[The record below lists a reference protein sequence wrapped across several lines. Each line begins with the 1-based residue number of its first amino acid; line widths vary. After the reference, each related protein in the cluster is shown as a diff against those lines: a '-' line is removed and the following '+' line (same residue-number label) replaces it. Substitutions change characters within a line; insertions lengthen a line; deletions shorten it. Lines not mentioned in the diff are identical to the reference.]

1 MEVTRTF
8 SKLAAAMARNPRY
21 IDNEGGTRSGKTY
34 SVLQMLVLVVPRD
47 KAGEV
52 TSVVSETMPHL
63 KRGCIRE
70 FRKIME
76 DEGVWEDSRWSVTD
90 KTYTF
95 ASGSVLEFF
104 SADNPGKVHGP
115 ARKRLFMN
123 EGQNV
128 SYDIARQ
135 LFVRTTHM
143 IIVDYNPTHVFWMHE
158 HIKPRENCISI
169 HSTYKD
175 NTFLTPEQV
184 TEIES
189 NKEDNNW
196 WRVYGEGK
204 TGMLEGL
211 IYDFEQIDEMP
222 PKDADKPERDKTDE
236 EKYADGLVE
245 VYGLDFGFTNDPT
258 AIVRVLADTKRKIL
272 YVDER
277 CYRTGMLNGDIAA
290 LLADD
295 MANRHTEVYA
305 DCAEP
310 KSIAEIRQE
319 GISILSCDKDA
330 PVKSEKMKHQI
341 LWMQGWRIKVTKRS
355 LNLITELRNYTWAK
369 DSSGRLLNVPI
380 DIYNHALDALRYA
393 VWSKLGK
400 KAGKGQYTITTN
412 RNRRR

>member
-1 MEVTRTF
+1 
-8 SKLAAAMARNPRY
+8 MAQNPRY

-115 ARKRLFMN
+115 ARKRLFIN
-123 EGQNV
+123 EGQNI

-135 LFVRTTHM
+135 LFVRTTQR
-143 IIVDYNPTHVFWMHE
+143 IIIDYNPTHVFWMHE
-158 HIKPRENCISI
+158 HIKPRENCVSI

-189 NKEDNNW
+189 NREDKNW

-211 IYDFEQIDEMP
+211 IYEFEQIDEMP
-222 PKDADKPERDKTDE
+222 PKGADKPERDKTDE
-236 EKYADGLVE
+236 ELYADSLTE
-245 VYGLDFGFTNDPT
+245 VWGIDFGFTNDPT
-258 AIVRVLADTKRKIL
+258 AIVRVLADTKRKRL
-272 YVDER
+272 YIDEK
-277 CYRTGMLNGDIAA
+277 CYRTMMLNDAIAG
-290 LLADD
+290 LLKAEVPE
-295 MANRHTEVYA
+295 RSTEVYA

-310 KSIAEIRQE
+310 KSIEEIRRE
-319 GISILSCDKDA
+319 GVNILSCDKDA
-330 PVKSEKMKHQI
+330 PVRSDKMKYQI
-341 LWMQGWRIKVTKRS
+341 QWMQGWKLYVTKRS
-355 LNLITELRNYTWAK
+355 LNLINELRNYTWAK
-369 DSSGRLLNVPI
+369 DRDGNMLNIPI
-380 DIYNHALDALRYA
+380 DKYNHLLDALRYA
-393 VWSKLGK
+393 VWSRFGLN
-400 KAGKGQYTITTN
+400 AGKGNYNITT
-412 RNRRR
+412 RRRR